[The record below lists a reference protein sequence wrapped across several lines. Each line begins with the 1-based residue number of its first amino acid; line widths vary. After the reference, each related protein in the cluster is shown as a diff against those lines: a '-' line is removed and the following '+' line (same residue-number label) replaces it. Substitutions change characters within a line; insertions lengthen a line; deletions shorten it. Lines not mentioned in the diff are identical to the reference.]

1 MLGDSIARALPR
13 LRAHAES
20 RMTATFRAES
30 PTRERVDGLMETVWA
45 SQGETP
51 GRLSGPSRNS
61 DVADRDITV
70 GGIERL
76 TFDAVL
82 HLPLSAPLP
91 VAGWEYECVAVSAV
105 DDPAMLG
112 RRYRVVNA
120 PVGSQKTARRVE
132 VVDLSSGTIA

>member
-1 MLGDSIARALPR
+1 MTLNDAISEELPF
-13 LRAHAES
+13 LRAEAES

-30 PTRERVDGLMETVWA
+30 PTRERVDGLMETVWT

-51 GRLSGPSRNS
+51 GRLDDPK
-61 DVADRDITV
+61 DRDITV
-70 GGIERL
+70 GGVERL

-91 VAGWEYECVAVSAV
+91 VAGWEYECIAVSAV

-112 RRYRVVNA
+112 RRYRVVNV

>member
-30 PTRERVDGLMETVWA
+30 PTRERIDGLTETVWTQ
-45 SQGETP
+45 QGETL
-51 GRLSGPSRNS
+51 GRLSGPSR
-61 DVADRDITV
+61 DTVDRNITV

-82 HLPLSAPLP
+82 HLPVSAPLP
-91 VAGWEYECVAVSAV
+91 VAGWEYECTAVSAA

-112 RRYRVVNA
+112 RRYRVVNV

>member
-1 MLGDSIARALPR
+1 MAFGDRLPEVLARGR
-13 LRAHAES
+13 QHAEA
-20 RMTATFRAES
+20 RMSATFRAES
-30 PTRERVDGLMETVWA
+30 PTRERVDGLTETVWTP
-45 SQGETP
+45 QGETP
-51 GRLSGPSRNS
+51 GRLDDPK
-61 DVADRDITV
+61 DRDITV

-112 RRYRVVNA
+112 RRYRVVNV

>member
-1 MLGDSIARALPR
+1 MAFGDRLPEVLARGR
-13 LRAHAES
+13 QHAES
-20 RMTATFRAES
+20 RMSATFRAES
-30 PTRERVDGLMETVWA
+30 PTRERVDGLTETVWTP
-45 SQGETP
+45 QGETP
-51 GRLSGPSRNS
+51 GRLDDPK
-61 DVADRDITV
+61 DRDITV

-105 DDPAMLG
+105 DDPAMVG
-112 RRYRVVNA
+112 RRYRVVNV